1 MLEFLELSLALLAIL
16 FAAYQVKRLLS
27 TEWNG
32 KWKTDKEQVPHG
44 NNAESFILLAI
55 YWLCLVLALI
65 VVMTDFMLLF
75 KQLHDF
81 SSMLTWMFQTSE
93 NVYTHPRNSIVVL
106 CLLVLTFVVLSR
118 QRIKVLEFIE
128 TSASFAWYVLLEL
141 PVKVLLDPPYRGL
154 EILSTNRFKAYLYL
168 SFYTL
173 LYIVLVV
180 ASTRLIWESLPEAN
194 SRTMPIGLMYIV
206 FYTMTF
212 VANAVG
218 SVFNWI
224 VLHSFET
231 FFTVDSEAREEEEL
245 PIKSVRR
252 IYYTIRY

>member
-16 FAAYQVKRLLS
+16 FAAYQVKRLLV

-32 KWKTDKEQVPHG
+32 KWTTDRERVPHG
-44 NNAESFILLAI
+44 NDAESFTLLAI

-75 KQLHDF
+75 KQLYDF
-81 SSMLTWMFQTSE
+81 SLLTWIFQTFE

-106 CLLVLTFVVLSR
+106 CLLVLAFVVLSR

-128 TSASFAWYVLLEL
+128 TAASFAWYVLLEL

-154 EILSTNRFKAYLYL
+154 EILSTNRFKALLYL

-173 LYIVLVV
+173 LYIILVV
-180 ASTRLIWESLPEAN
+180 TSTRLVWESLPEAN
-194 SRTMPIGLMYIV
+194 SSPVPIGLMYIV

-231 FFTVDSEAREEEEL
+231 FFTIDSEAREEDEL